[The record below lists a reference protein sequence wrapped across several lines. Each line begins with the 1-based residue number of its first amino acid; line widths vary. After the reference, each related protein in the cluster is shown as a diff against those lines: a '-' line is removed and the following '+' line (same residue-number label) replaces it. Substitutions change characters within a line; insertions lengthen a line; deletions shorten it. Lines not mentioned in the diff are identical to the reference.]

1 MNAIETPWPDRVLI
15 LRGHFDWTLSMTD
28 AELATADAFKLPKRR
43 DEWLLSRLAAKQLA
57 LQLGLADDPRA
68 VTVDRPYL
76 TIDGRRSEWLVSLSH
91 SMPYAGAMIG
101 REPVGLDVQVV
112 REFAEWSAHLF
123 MTDGEAEEMRR
134 CSIEHRILHFWC
146 AKESAW
152 KQRSEEFAT
161 MKQLP
166 LRLIEG
172 RPTGLRFDAAETV
185 AIGELIVA
193 VTPPTS

>member
-1 MNAIETPWPDRVLI
+1 MNAVETPWPDRVLV
-15 LRGHFDWTLSMTD
+15 LREADWKSAMTE

-57 LQLGLADDPRA
+57 LQLGLAADPRA
-68 VTVDRPYL
+68 VGVERPWL
-76 TIDGRRSEWLVSLSH
+76 TIGGARSEWYVSLSH
-91 SMPYAGAMIG
+91 SMPYAAAMIG
-101 REPVGLDVQVV
+101 RAPVGIDVQVV
-112 REFAEWSAHLF
+112 REFSESAAHLF
-123 MTDGEAEEMRR
+123 MTDGEGEEMRR
-134 CSIEHRILHFWC
+134 CAIEQRILHFWC

-152 KQRSEEFAT
+152 KQRSDEFAT

-166 LRLIEG
+166 LRLIAE
-172 RPTGLRFDAAETV
+172 RPAGLLFDAAETV